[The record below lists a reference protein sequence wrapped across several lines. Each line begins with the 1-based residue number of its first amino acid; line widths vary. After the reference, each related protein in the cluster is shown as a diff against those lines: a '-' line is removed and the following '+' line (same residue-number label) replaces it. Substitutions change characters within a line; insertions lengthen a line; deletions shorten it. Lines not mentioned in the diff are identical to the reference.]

1 VAPPEA
7 DLFYIPAQLR
17 PFAVRADSLVLDPA
31 NVKDHGERDL
41 ESHQASLR
49 DFGIR
54 RMVVVRRD
62 DRLIEAGNGTV
73 QAALRNG
80 WEYVPVLFCDDDVTK
95 AKAFALADNAV
106 ATLAEW
112 DDENLKVLMQSL
124 NEWTGELNLNDLV
137 DSVLQDLDLPE
148 LADLAA
154 PDEETSNDAP
164 VTPVATGRQ
173 VKASDIQIVRRFV
186 VTCPD
191 EKTQLE
197 LMAELENR
205 GLECELSN
213 RRVR

>member
-1 VAPPEA
+1 
-7 DLFYIPAQLR
+7 
-17 PFAVRADSLVLDPA
+17 
-31 NVKDHGERDL
+31 
-41 ESHQASLR
+41 
-49 DFGIR
+49 
-54 RMVVVRRD
+54 
-62 DRLIEAGNGTV
+62 V